1 MVFENVWFR
10 YHDRADWVLQNLSF
24 RVAPGERVAFVGAT
38 GAGKTTIIKLLS
50 RLYDVSRGRILVDG
64 VDIRE
69 VPQSELR
76 RRVATVLRPMQ
87 QTTLSLNGWMR
98 VNPFKVCSLYSVPVQ
113 CRVHQSTLTGCA
125 HSHLT

>member
-1 MVFENVWFR
+1 MLEAPSTAVRVWYESPSKNDISIRFCKPFR
-10 YHDRADWVLQNLSF
+10 TFSLAARVGIHQQDRPS
-24 RVAPGERVAFVGAT
+24 PERAEARLDGLHVVRM
-38 GAGKTTIIKLLS
+38 LLH
-50 RLYDVSRGRILVDG
+50 
-64 VDIRE
+64 
-69 VPQSELR
+69 
-76 RRVATVLRPMQ
+76 AVLRPMQ